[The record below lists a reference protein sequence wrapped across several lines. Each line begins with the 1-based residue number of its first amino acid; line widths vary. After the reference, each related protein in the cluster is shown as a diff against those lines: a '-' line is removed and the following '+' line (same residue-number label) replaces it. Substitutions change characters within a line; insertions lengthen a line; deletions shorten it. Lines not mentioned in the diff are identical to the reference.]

1 MCHYLYLV
9 LPHSL
14 IFSFSYFTF
23 NVFFVVLYVCVDFDF
38 SFVFNFI
45 GINRIHSYNIFCLW
59 FSFLQS
65 SQIPWLWLSL
75 LIQSWV
81 DIAERY
87 NNLKSDGGSRS
98 FSAPNSLAVSC
109 FPLPR
114 CQGQGA
120 GILRDNCRTGSGN
133 NNETMSLQGCVKLQ
147 SCSVIHNTQLVWRLN
162 SFSKSGIK

>member
-14 IFSFSYFTF
+14 IFIFSYFTF
-23 NVFFVVLYVCVDFDF
+23 DVFFVVLYVCVDFNF

-45 GINRIHSYNIFCLW
+45 GINRIYSYNIFCLW

-87 NNLKSDGGSRS
+87 NNLKRDGGSRS
-98 FSAPNSLAVSC
+98 FSAQIPWQCHV
-109 FPLPR
+109 LPFLGVR
-114 CQGQGA
+114 DRERASWEIIVEQGA
-120 GILRDNCRTGSGN
+120 GITMKQCLFKAVLNCSHVQWFTILNLYRD
-133 NNETMSLQGCVKLQ
+133 
-147 SCSVIHNTQLVWRLN
+147 
-162 SFSKSGIK
+162 